1 MLTSQF
7 SCCKCDSGACII
19 HEGPDGAVVVTCE
32 CGTLLG
38 SWREL
43 MNRDSTS
50 TRERNSELLEL

>member
-1 MLTSQF
+1 MLNIHL
-7 SCCKCDSGACII
+7 CCKCGSGACII

-43 MNRDSTS
+43 MNIDSTS
-50 TRERNSELLEL
+50 TRDPIREYNPWP